1 MSQEKLK
8 GLIQNYN
15 SLNLQLKSLE
25 KDTKE
30 AKKQLIEELESNGLN
45 EYKDED
51 YKVTYKASE
60 RSSVNEE
67 KLIALIKWLADKATT
82 SEESKEILDAIIK
95 VEKVD
100 ENHLE
105 NLIFAGII
113 TPEQL
118 EPAYES
124 KEVWTLRVS
133 KNRGKK

>member
-30 AKKQLIEELESNGLN
+30 AKKQLIEVLESNGLN

-67 KLIALIKWLADKATT
+67 KLIALIKWLAEKATT

-95 VEKVD
+95 VERRY
-100 ENHLE
+100 ENV
-105 NLIFAGII
+105 N
-113 TPEQL
+113 
-118 EPAYES
+118 
-124 KEVWTLRVS
+124 
-133 KNRGKK
+133 